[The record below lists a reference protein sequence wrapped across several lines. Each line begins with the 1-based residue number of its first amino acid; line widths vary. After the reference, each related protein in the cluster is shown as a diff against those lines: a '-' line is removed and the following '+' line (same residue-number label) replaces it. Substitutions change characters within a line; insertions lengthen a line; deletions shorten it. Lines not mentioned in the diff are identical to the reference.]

1 MSNVRN
7 NKNIQSAVASAVFVG
22 LRAEHSHVSTLHVT
36 NLFDDND
43 QNIFKTLE
51 ELKQQNA
58 ELKQRLDALVTTDLQ
73 DVAVENVSNGDVL
86 VYQNGKWQ
94 PAELFKEEEEK
105 TVVA

>member
-7 NKNIQSAVASAVFVG
+7 NKNIQSAVASAVFVV

-36 NLFDDND
+36 NLFDDNN

-51 ELKQQNA
+51 ELKQKNA

-105 TVVA
+105 HT